1 MKNLAI
7 RNELLAF
14 LKKNLLTPSKLVTTH
29 TLRVEEVYLSVKQ
42 QMRSSKGLLTLKSRD
57 ILFIITEIFITK
69 LLLKSYLKMETM
81 NHSITSF
88 KNKSLVPPQVSTKV
102 QVSQLYVLRDHHM
115 TFIWTEENVA
125 MRLMHLHL
133 KFRKALDKW
142 TSTVKISKRIIWTCK
157 LIKTLSKQMTTWI
170 IANKRLWMIWVYNV
184 EKRDLMNRIEV
195 LVTEIWSQ
203 NDND

>member
-115 TFIWTEENVA
+115 
-125 MRLMHLHL
+125 
-133 KFRKALDKW
+133 
-142 TSTVKISKRIIWTCK
+142 ISI
-157 LIKTLSKQMTTWI
+157 
-170 IANKRLWMIWVYNV
+170 
-184 EKRDLMNRIEV
+184 
-195 LVTEIWSQ
+195 
-203 NDND
+203 